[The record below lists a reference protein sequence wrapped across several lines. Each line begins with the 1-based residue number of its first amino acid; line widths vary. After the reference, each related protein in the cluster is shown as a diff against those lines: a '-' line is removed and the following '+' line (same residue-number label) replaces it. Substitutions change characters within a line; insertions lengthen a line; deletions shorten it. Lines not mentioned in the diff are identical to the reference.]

1 MMDNFHLSKLLGRW
15 KSKAVFST
23 AIEAWEAV
31 SDDPFPKSQCLY
43 CCISLC
49 AGPILRHK
57 CHLEL
62 TSHPSSGRVPSRTIF
77 VVVEL
82 LILLASLIV
91 PATTWARGLVVE
103 GSQLPWTAEFPGF
116 WIGGTADSMEHVLT
130 KTVGADRTGEDI
142 RKLLSLMLP
151 EAKQLDALLFHMDT
165 SGTETDTMSSLRV
178 SVISQGGFDR
188 FTDDS
193 FRGAVME
200 KLGQDRLNAYPPGA
214 KVEVVQHRVGAT
226 AGRQAYEGIF
236 AVTLTGGG
244 KVYEVLH
251 FVAYDT
257 GLTHR
262 FALRA
267 DSAKFQARYADL
279 EAILKS
285 LRYVVEGAQ
294 VPWRA
299 ELPSGWTGGNARFLE
314 AASAATEDEDYRGLL
329 TKMLDEA
336 KTLDAFLLHFD
347 ASEEAVSSLRVDVR
361 ELGSNLTETSQRKK
375 IWNAYAESVTTRHPQ
390 ASEVEVFPERFAN
403 TGGRDA
409 YEATFKVMMPN
420 NLQIHYVVH
429 LVPIDTQETH
439 VFIFQSGSRKFDERY
454 ADMRRIL
461 SSLKYG
467 VAGMERGR

>member
-1 MMDNFHLSKLLGRW
+1 
-15 KSKAVFST
+15 
-23 AIEAWEAV
+23 
-31 SDDPFPKSQCLY
+31 
-43 CCISLC
+43 
-49 AGPILRHK
+49 
-57 CHLEL
+57 
-62 TSHPSSGRVPSRTIF
+62 
-77 VVVEL
+77 
-82 LILLASLIV
+82 
-91 PATTWARGLVVE
+91 
-103 GSQLPWTAEFPGF
+103 
-116 WIGGTADSMEHVLT
+116 MENVLT
-130 KTVGADRTGEDI
+130 KTVGADRTSEDI

-151 EAKQLDALLFHMDT
+151 EAKHLDALLFHMDA
-165 SGTETDTMSSLRV
+165 SGTETDTTSSLRV
-178 SVISQGGFDR
+178 SVISHGRFDR

-200 KLGQDRLNAYPPGA
+200 ELAQDRLNAYPPGA
-214 KVEVVQHRVGAT
+214 NVEVVQHRVGAT

-236 AVTLTGGG
+236 AVTLPGGG

-257 GLTHR
+257 GLTHK

-336 KTLDAFLLHFD
+336 KTLDAFLLHLD
-347 ASEEAVSSLRVDVR
+347 ADEEAITSLRVEVV
-361 ELGSNLTETSQRKK
+361 ELGSNVAEASQRKT
-375 IWNAYAESVTTRHPQ
+375 IWNSYAESVTRRHPQ
-390 ASEVEVFPERFAN
+390 ASEVESLSERFAN
-403 TGGRDA
+403 TGGLDA
-409 YEATFKVMMPN
+409 YETTFKVVIPN
-420 NLQIHYVVH
+420 NHQVHYVVH
-429 LVPIDTQETH
+429 LVPIDTEETH
-439 VFIFQSGSRKFDERY
+439 VFIFQSDSRRFDERY
-454 ADMRRIL
+454 ADMRKIL
-461 SSLKYG
+461 SSLTYG